1 MNFVDYL
8 AFIQVSVAFNF
19 ASAYWKK
26 ENDDDAIEKLFR
38 VFYDNKKLGQGLEEN
53 QHLMST
59 IDQYRPVTTNTLHEE
74 IEIEENVLSLFHEM
88 KEKWTKATQII
99 LNIYIRVMSTD
110 RSVFFNNVCI
120 VMALYGLFQL
130 WILPDICE
138 KGYEVF
144 RNAYIYATEVL
155 LGILGVLFLGEVI
168 FKVIGTVIKIP
179 HLCSIVLFLLLAI
192 GAWLFSYL
200 YSIDCFKPYYADF
213 NEDEF
218 IYCSIFIPY
227 FSYIVYF
234 FITILF
240 VVWDCILMYVVIPYF
255 ERKRRKVMKEYE
267 EKLAMKLSS
276 DDYGKVMK

>member
-1 MNFVDYL
+1 MNFADYL

-38 VFYDNKKLGQGLEEN
+38 VFYDNKKLEQGLEKN
-53 QHLMST
+53 QRLMSS
-59 IDQYRPVTTNTLHEE
+59 IDQHRPVITDTFHEE
-74 IEIEENVLSLFHEM
+74 IEIDKKALSLFYEM
-88 KEKWTKATQII
+88 KDKWTKATQNI

-144 RNAYIYATEVL
+144 RNAYIYATEIL
-155 LGILGVLFLGEVI
+155 LGILGVLFLSEIV
-168 FKVIGTVIKIP
+168 FKFKGLVIKIP
-179 HLCSIVLFLLLAI
+179 HLCSIVLFLFLAI
-192 GAWLFSYL
+192 GTWLFSYL
-200 YSIDCFKPYYADF
+200 YSIDSIKPYYADF
-213 NEDEF
+213 NEDKF
-218 IYCSIFIPY
+218 IYYSIFIPY

-234 FITILF
+234 LITVMF
-240 VVWDCILMYVVIPYF
+240 VVWDWILMCFVVPYY
-255 ERKRRKVMKEYE
+255 EWRRRKAMEEYE
-267 EKLAMKLSS
+267 KK
-276 DDYGKVMK
+276 